1 MQNTQTSAFS
11 SMFLFFLSYFDTT
24 KRFNKSDK
32 TVNFKCSWSTA
43 AILHYYFFF
52 FIYQLIYQ
60 QTDVENFLNFM
71 MR

>member
-52 FIYQLIYQ
+52 FYLPTYVLQINDRQ
-60 QTDVENFLNFM
+60 E
-71 MR
+71 R